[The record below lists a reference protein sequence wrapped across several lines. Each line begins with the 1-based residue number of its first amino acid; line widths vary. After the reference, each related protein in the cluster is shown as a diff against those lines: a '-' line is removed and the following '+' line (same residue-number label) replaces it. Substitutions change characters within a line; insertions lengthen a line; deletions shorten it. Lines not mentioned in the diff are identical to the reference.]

1 MEKERRAGAKVADA
15 GAGPDADPLT
25 LSQVEAV
32 LRRAAQLDAQQRAP
46 AASGLSAGEVTRI
59 ALDAGLSPE
68 AVDAAVRELQL
79 GELSREQ
86 KQALLDKYIGPD
98 VVRTAKVVDQPPD
111 VAAAALRR
119 LFQDE
124 FLEPLEKQGRR
135 ITWGPQQGLRAN
147 VLRTVRHGLT
157 GKRALRRLE
166 LTSDVRPADQ
176 SGQRSIISLEAR
188 LEDRGAKAAGPL
200 VLLAL
205 TSIGTLAMGG
215 LGLTHLVQ
223 HVPDAAQ
230 LLAGSGAVL
239 VTGGVL
245 SGVAASGTARAWRK
259 RVRQVRVSLGELL
272 DGVF

>member
-1 MEKERRAGAKVADA
+1 MERERRAGAKASDTS
-15 GAGPDADPLT
+15 AGPDADPLS

-46 AASGLSAGEVTRI
+46 AASGLSAEDVTRI
-59 ALDAGLSPE
+59 ALDAGLSPQ

-79 GELSREQ
+79 GELSKEQ
-86 KQALLDKYIGPD
+86 KQALLDKYIGP
-98 VVRTAKVVDQPPD
+98 VLVRTAKVVDQAPD

-119 LFQDE
+119 LFEDE
-124 FLEPLEKQGRR
+124 LLEPLEKQGRR

-147 VLRTVRHGLT
+147 VLRTVRHGMT

-166 LTSDVRPADQ
+166 VTSDVRPADA

-188 LEDRGAKAAGPL
+188 LEDRGARVAGPL
-200 VLLAL
+200 VLAAV
-205 TSIGTLAMGG
+205 TAVSTLGLGA

-230 LLAGSGAVL
+230 FLAGSGTAL
-239 VTGGVL
+239 VGGGIL
-245 SGVAASGTARAWRK
+245 TGVATSGTARTWRK
-259 RVRQVRVSLGELL
+259 RVRQVRVSLDELL
-272 DGVF
+272 DGLF